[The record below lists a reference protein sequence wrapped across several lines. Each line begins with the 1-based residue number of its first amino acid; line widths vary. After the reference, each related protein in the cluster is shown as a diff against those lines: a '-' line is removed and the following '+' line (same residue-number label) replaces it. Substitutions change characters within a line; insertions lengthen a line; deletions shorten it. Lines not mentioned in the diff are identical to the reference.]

1 MSIQIIDKT
10 NNYLPSKFILM
21 TITLQ
26 GNIYI
31 LKITMNNPTHFIK
44 GDWLVY
50 LMDTLRVL
58 DNNVEIF
65 LVWR

>member
-1 MSIQIIDKT
+1 MSNKIKDKT
-10 NNYLPSKFILM
+10 KNYLPSNFILM

-31 LKITMNNPTHFIK
+31 FKITMNNPTHFIK

-50 LMDTLRVL
+50 LMDPLCVL
-58 DNNVEIF
+58 DDNVEIS

>member
-1 MSIQIIDKT
+1 MSNKIKDKT
-10 NNYLPSKFILM
+10 KNYLPSKFILM

-44 GDWLVY
+44 ED
-50 LMDTLRVL
+50 
-58 DNNVEIF
+58 
-65 LVWR
+65 